1 MMAGDMALDGWE
13 RALALS
19 VRMRD
24 AAEQGA
30 WDQVTRLERERREQ
44 LGHDRPRDARCR
56 PFLTAMLEHN
66 RAVIARIRESQ
77 DALARELTKQHGRRQ
92 ALGSYL
98 SVVRGSLVP

>member
-1 MMAGDMALDGWE
+1 MAVDVSLDGLE

-30 WDQVTRLERERREQ
+30 WDQVTRLEQERRAQ
-44 LGHDRPRDARCR
+44 LGHGHPSDIRCR
-56 PFLTAMLEHN
+56 PFFTAMLEHN

-98 SVVRGSLVP
+98 SVIRGSLVP